1 MKLLYISALI
11 APQRIEQ
18 LQKLQPEVQGN
29 AMHKFNRLVCE
40 GFVENGQK
48 VSTLSAIP
56 ASESVSKKF
65 FAWHKDVLH
74 GVTYRYIPFVNIKG
88 LRHLCLFVY
97 TFLYVLIWGM
107 VGRRHKAVVCD
118 MLAISV
124 NMAVVAA
131 AKLNGV
137 KICGILTDM
146 PGLMVD
152 DDSNQ
157 EKKTLKKTIVSKV
170 NKAYLSSFDSYVF
183 LTEAMNDILRGKK
196 KPYIVMEGLV
206 DKNAM
211 AAKPVSDKH
220 RRVVYAGGLHARY
233 GVNMLVEAF
242 MKLPFNDVT
251 LDLFG
256 AGPSVTW
263 IQEQS
268 AKDPRIVYHGVVS
281 NQEVVDFERASLLL
295 VNPRPTHE
303 AFTRYS
309 FPSKNMEYMSTGT
322 PVLTTRLPGMPAE
335 YNPYVYLFNLETVEG
350 YADALKTILSMSQE
364 ELNQKGRSAAQW
376 ILNEKNNIKQ
386 TSHIINIILHG

>member
-157 EKKTLKKTIVSKV
+157 EKKTLKKTIVSQV
-170 NKAYLSSFDSYVF
+170 NKAYLSSFDCYVF

-211 AAKPVSDKH
+211 ATEPVSDKH

-263 IQEQS
+263 IQEQA

-281 NQEVVDFERASLLL
+281 NQEVVDFERSSLLL

-322 PVLTTRLPGMPAE
+322 PVLTTKLPGMPIE
-335 YNPYVYLFNLETVEG
+335 YYSHVFVFENETVED
-350 YADALKTILSMSQE
+350 YCQALNHLLQKNVQE
-364 ELNQKGRSAAQW
+364 MALRGEEARIWVLNH
-376 ILNEKNNIKQ
+376 KNNKSQ
-386 TSHIINIILHG
+386 TARICELLLK